1 VTRNVAALLAP
12 EDLPKAPKPEPNA
25 LDEAEVKRLLETA
38 CKPSGRSTKR
48 GYLSTEPWFAPAVAF
63 SVYTGARRGE
73 VVAVKW
79 CDVNLESKSVT
90 IRRSLAETR
99 SAGRFFKEP
108 KNGKARTIALP
119 GPLVVILEHHR
130 ERQHLESEALGSA
143 YQDGDLVFAR
153 PDGSFVQPWNYA
165 AAVKD
170 LAKRAG
176 VRSISLHDLRDTH
189 ASLLAAN
196 GVPLEVVS
204 KRLGHASIGVTAER
218 YLHVYT
224 DRDAA
229 AASVFDTLCG

>member
-1 VTRNVAALLAP
+1 MKLKSSDSWKPHATRHYVPRSAPISAPNGGLPQRSRLACTLAHVVA
-12 EDLPKAPKPEPNA
+12 
-25 LDEAEVKRLLETA
+25 RLLQ
-38 CKPSGRSTKR
+38 C
-48 GYLSTEPWFAPAVAF
+48 
-63 SVYTGARRGE
+63 
-73 VVAVKW
+73 
-79 CDVNLESKSVT
+79 
-90 IRRSLAETR
+90 
-99 SAGRFFKEP
+99 
-108 KNGKARTIALP
+108 
-119 GPLVVILEHHR
+119 
-130 ERQHLESEALGSA
+130 EREALGSA
-143 YQDGDLVFAR
+143 YKGGDLVFGR

-170 LAKRAG
+170 LAQRAG

-204 KRLGHASIGVTAER
+204 KRLGHSSIGATAER

>member
-1 VTRNVAALLAP
+1 
-12 EDLPKAPKPEPNA
+12 KPEPKA
-25 LDEAEVKRLLETA
+25 LNEAEVKRLLEA
-38 CKPSGRSTKR
+38 ARKPTGRSTKR
-48 GYLSTEPWFAPAVAF
+48 GCLSAEPWFAPAVAF

-73 VVAVKW
+73 VLAVKW
-79 CDVNLESKSVT
+79 SDVNLEGRLVT

-119 GPLVVILEHHR
+119 ALLVGVLEEHR
-130 ERQHLESEALGSA
+130 ERQHQERKASDA
-143 YQDGDLVFAR
+143 YKDDDLVFAR
-153 PDGSFVQPWNYA
+153 PDGSFARPWNYA

-170 LAKRAG
+170 LAQRAG
-176 VRSISLHDLRDTH
+176 LKRISLHDLRDTH

-204 KRLGHASIGVTAER
+204 KRLGHSSIGVTAER
-218 YLHVYT
+218 YLHVYS

-229 AASVFDTLCG
+229 AASVLDTLCG